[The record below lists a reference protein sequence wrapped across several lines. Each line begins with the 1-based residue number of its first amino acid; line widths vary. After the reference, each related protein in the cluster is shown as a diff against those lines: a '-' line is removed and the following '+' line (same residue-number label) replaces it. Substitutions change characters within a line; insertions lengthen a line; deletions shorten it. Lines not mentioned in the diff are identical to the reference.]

1 MKEIFRLIPP
11 QYRRKFISVALLVPV
26 KALLNLVGVAA
37 LLPVM
42 MLVLQ
47 PEKLQSS
54 AFGVYISRM
63 GIAPGRSFAMLVV
76 LLVIVLLVIK
86 TILSLWI
93 TNYQNRFLLSLYK
106 NLSSR
111 MFVSLYSRGLIYV
124 KNNNSSKLSFNIVGV
139 CYNFVMGYLGGWMR
153 LIGEVVFAICL
164 LAALLIYSPY
174 ATLLSLGAFLPV
186 MLLYILAVRRPLGN
200 MSKKENDLRRE
211 QNKLLY
217 EAFRGYSEVQINDA
231 FPDIRERF
239 EQGLD
244 TISRYRVR
252 TGLIQSIP
260 SYLLELAVV
269 LIVAVLMLFSVNA
282 SDPQSILFLS
292 LFAVAMLKMLP
303 TIRSIISSIS
313 ALNVTEYTKEVIS
326 DINTRGEYTCL
337 EKAEEAEPMK
347 FEREISV
354 RNLSFR
360 FDDAD
365 GYVLEN
371 LNLSIRK
378 GERFGIMGRTGAG
391 KTTLFNLLLGLYHP
405 TEGGIY
411 VDSQL
416 LSPEN
421 MPSWHK
427 LIGYVPQDVFIAD
440 ASVLQNVALGVEP
453 SKIDRQRVEEAL
465 RQASLE
471 EFIAEL
477 PEGLDTRIGEAGS
490 KISGGQRQRLGIAR
504 ALYKKAEVLFFDE
517 ATSSLDSQTEAEVN
531 KAISALSS
539 EHKELT
545 IIVIS
550 HRESTMEFCDRIFRI

>member
-11 QYRRKFISVALLVPV
+11 QYRRKCISVALLVPV

-326 DINTRGEYTCL
+326 DINTRGEYTCP
-337 EKAEEAEPMK
+337 ERAEEVEPMK